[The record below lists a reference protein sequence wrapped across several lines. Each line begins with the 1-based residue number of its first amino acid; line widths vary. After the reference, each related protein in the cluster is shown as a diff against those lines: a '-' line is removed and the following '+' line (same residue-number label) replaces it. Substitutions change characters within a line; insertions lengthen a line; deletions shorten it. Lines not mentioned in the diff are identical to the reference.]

1 MPAARMDRRSGF
13 RGSIVRQFPADRK
26 IVPLAFLMTLRAG
39 SRNLRHLADAKG
51 VRPTRVGNRMRKWK
65 NLRSYLP
72 IVAGA
77 YALMLF
83 VNTSSMPLHANLE
96 NLVFDE
102 YQRLRPRPYAFD
114 EPVRIVD
121 IDDESIQRIG
131 QWPWPRRKM
140 ATLVDELT
148 KANVAAVG
156 FDVLFSE
163 KERSDGS
170 PVASGVFQ
178 VASQDAPSAV
188 AMNAPDEGDAA
199 FANAISDRRVVLG
212 SILSRRDVGN
222 VAGPKIG
229 FATVDGD
236 PAEYV
241 SRFSGVLSPLPVLAD
256 AAGGVGYLNWI
267 PDADRVIRSV
277 PLLSAVKGKLQPSFV
292 LEALRVAQAASTY
305 VVKCLSAA
313 GGAGLSATSGVGEIR
328 VGDVTIATQPGGDVR
343 AYFAAAD
350 SRRSLPA
357 WKIFEQGAD
366 LSDLE
371 GKIVVVG
378 ASASLLSDV
387 VATPLN
393 PSTPGVEAE
402 AQLLE
407 QILSGASLR
416 RPDWAPGAEL
426 LAAATL
432 SLAFILMLPAI
443 SGIWSALFGAVA
455 SVVLF
460 AASWFVFTRNGILLD
475 PVIPSVSSGM
485 VFLSG
490 TLSLYSQKR
499 HQVTEIRSA
508 FGRYVSPAV
517 VSQLAERPEN
527 LRLGGL
533 QRPLTL
539 MFCDLRSFTT
549 ISEGFSATELTS
561 FLNEYLTPMTTVI
574 LDQNGTVDKYMGDA
588 IMSFWNAPLD
598 DAHHALHA
606 VQAALKMRDALAEFN
621 RQWAGRERESGRPY
635 PTVKFGVGLNTGECC
650 VGNLGSHQRFDYSA
664 IGDEVN
670 VASRL
675 EGASKMFGVD
685 IVASASTVDEAPG
698 FGWLEIDQ
706 VLLKG
711 KTRPVSIF
719 ALAGNANYAAS
730 IGFQELSERHE
741 AILSAY
747 RAREFSRAES
757 LAAEAESGAPEEV
770 KGLYGYYVER
780 FQRLSAAG
788 VDPSW
793 RPMIA
798 LTEK

>member
-1 MPAARMDRRSGF
+1 M
-13 RGSIVRQFPADRK
+13 
-26 IVPLAFLMTLRAG
+26 
-39 SRNLRHLADAKG
+39 AKG
-51 VRPTRVGNRMRKWK
+51 LKPERLGAVGMRRWK
-65 NLRSYLP
+65 ALRTYLP
-72 IVAGA
+72 IVTGA

-83 VNTSSMPLHANLE
+83 VNSSLMPLHGNLE

-102 YQRLRPRPYAFD
+102 YQRLRPRPYAMD
-114 EPVRIVD
+114 QPVRIVD

-131 QWPWPRRKM
+131 QWPWPRRRM
-140 ATLVDELT
+140 ATIVDALA
-148 KANVAAVG
+148 KANVAAIG
-156 FDVLFSE
+156 FNVLFSE
-163 KERSDGS
+163 KERSVDPPG
-170 PVASGVFQ
+170 AGGIFQ
-178 VASQDAPSAV
+178 VASQPAGVAVETDAP
-188 AMNAPDEGDAA
+188 DDGDAA
-199 FANAISDRRVVLG
+199 FANAIADRRVVLG
-212 SILSRRDVGN
+212 SILSRRGDGG
-222 VAGPKIG
+222 VAPRKVG
-229 FATVDGD
+229 FATLGGD
-236 PAEYV
+236 PADYV
-241 SRFSGVLSPLPVLAD
+241 ARFSGVLSPLPVLAD
-256 AAGGVGYLNWI
+256 NAGGVGFLNWI

-277 PLLSAVKGKLQPSFV
+277 PLISAVKGQLQPSFA
-292 LEALRVAQAASTY
+292 LETLRVAQAASTY
-305 VVKCLSAA
+305 VVKTLAA
-313 GGAGLSATSGVGEIR
+313 NRSAGLSAAEGVGEIR
-328 VGDVTIATQPGGDVR
+328 VGDVTVETQPGGDIR

-350 SRRSLPA
+350 PRRSVPA
-357 WKIFEQGAD
+357 WKIFQAGSD

-393 PSTPGVEAE
+393 PSTAGVEAE
-402 AQLLE
+402 VQLIE

-416 RPDWAPGAEL
+416 RPDWAPGVEL
-426 LAAATL
+426 LTAATL
-432 SLAFILMLPAI
+432 SLAFVVTLPVVSA
-443 SGIWSALFGAVA
+443 IWSALFGALA
-455 SVVLF
+455 SVILF
-460 AASWFVFTRNGILLD
+460 GASWVAFTRNGILLD
-475 PVIPSVSSGM
+475 PVIPSLSSGV

-490 TLSLYSQKR
+490 LLSLYSQKR

-549 ISEGFSATELTS
+549 ISEGFTATELTH

-588 IMSFWNAPLD
+588 IMAFWNAPLD
-598 DAHHALHA
+598 DPDHALHA
-606 VQAALKMRDALAEFN
+606 VQAALKMRDALVEFN
-621 RQWAGRERESGRPY
+621 RQWAGGTHESGREY
-635 PTVKFGVGLNTGECC
+635 PAVKFGVGLNTGECC

-685 IVASASTVDEAPG
+685 IVASVSTREQAPN
-698 FGWLEIDQ
+698 FAWLEIDQ

-711 KTRPVSIF
+711 KTRPISIF
-719 ALAGNANYAAS
+719 ALAGNAHYAAS
-730 IGFQELSERHE
+730 VGFRALSDMHE

-747 RAREFSRAES
+747 RAREFSH
-757 LAAEAESGAPEEV
+757 AEALALEAATLAPGEV
-770 KGLYGYYVER
+770 KGLYAYYAER
-780 FQRLSAAG
+780 FNRLSASGA
-788 VDPSW
+788 DPSW

>member
-1 MPAARMDRRSGF
+1 
-13 RGSIVRQFPADRK
+13 
-26 IVPLAFLMTLRAG
+26 
-39 SRNLRHLADAKG
+39 
-51 VRPTRVGNRMRKWK
+51 MRKWNSLK
-65 NLRSYLP
+65 SYVP

-77 YALMLF
+77 YALMLL
-83 VNTSSMPLHANLE
+83 VNTSSMPLHANFE

-102 YQRLRPRPYAFD
+102 YQRLRPRPYGFD
-114 EPVRIVD
+114 QPVRIVD
-121 IDDESIQRIG
+121 IDDESIQKIG
-131 QWPWPRRKM
+131 QWPWPRRRM
-140 ATLVDELT
+140 AALVDELT
-148 KANVAAVG
+148 KVNVAAVG
-156 FDVLFSE
+156 FEVLFSE
-163 KERSDGS
+163 PERSGGS

-178 VASQDAPSAV
+178 VASEDSPSAV
-188 AMNAPDEGDAA
+188 AMNAPDEGDTA

-212 SILSRRDVGN
+212 SILSTRDIGKG
-222 VAGPKIG
+222 ASPKVG

-236 PAEYV
+236 PADYV
-241 SRFSGVLSPLPVLAD
+241 SRFSGVLSPLPVLAES
-256 AAGGVGYLNWI
+256 AGGVGYLNWI

-277 PLLSAVKGKLQPSFV
+277 PLLAAVKRQLQPSFV

-305 VVKCLSAA
+305 VVKCLSADSRA
-313 GGAGLSATSGVGEIR
+313 ALSATSGVGEIR
-328 VGDVTIATQPGGDVR
+328 VGDVTIATQPGGDIR
-343 AYFAAAD
+343 AYFAAPD
-350 SRRSLPA
+350 PRRSIPA
-357 WKIFEQGAD
+357 WKIFEPGAD

-407 QILSGASLR
+407 QILSGAFLR

-432 SLAFILMLPAI
+432 SLAFIVTLPMI
-443 SGIWSALFGAVA
+443 SVIWSTLVGAVAAVILFGA
-455 SVVLF
+455 
-460 AASWFVFTRNGILLD
+460 SWFAFTRNGILLD
-475 PVIPSVSSGM
+475 PVIPSLSSGM

-490 TLSLYSQKR
+490 VLSLYSQKR

-588 IMSFWNAPLD
+588 IMAFWNAPLD
-598 DAHHALHA
+598 DPHHALNA

-621 RQWAGRERESGRPY
+621 RQWAGRVREGGRPY
-635 PTVKFGVGLNTGECC
+635 PAVKFGVGLNTGECC

-675 EGASKMFGVD
+675 ESASKMFGVD
-685 IVASASTVDEAPG
+685 IVASASTKDEAPG
-698 FGWLEIDQ
+698 LAWLEIDR

-730 IGFQELSERHE
+730 IGFRGLSERHE

-747 RAREFSRAES
+747 RAREFSRAEC
-757 LAAEAESGAPEEV
+757 LAAEAVSGAPEEV

-780 FQRLSAAG
+780 FQQLSAAG
-788 VDPSW
+788 ADPSW
-793 RPMIA
+793 QPMIA

>member
-1 MPAARMDRRSGF
+1 MRNWKRLRTY
-13 RGSIVRQFPADRK
+13 
-26 IVPLAFLMTLRAG
+26 LA
-39 SRNLRHLADAKG
+39 
-51 VRPTRVGNRMRKWK
+51 
-65 NLRSYLP
+65 

-77 YALMLF
+77 YVLMLF

-102 YQRLRPRPYAFD
+102 YQRLRPRPYALD
-114 EPVRIVD
+114 QPVRIVD
-121 IDDESIQRIG
+121 IDDESIKRIG

-140 ATLVDELT
+140 AAIADALA
-148 KANVAAVG
+148 KANVAAIG
-156 FDVLFSE
+156 FTVLFSE
-163 KERSDGS
+163 KERSVGS
-170 PVASGVFQ
+170 PVASRDSE
-178 VASQDAPSAV
+178 VATSGAV
-188 AMNAPDEGDAA
+188 PTDDGDAA
-199 FANAISDRRVVLG
+199 FARAITDHKVVLG
-212 SILSRRDVGN
+212 SILSGRNIG
-222 VAGPKIG
+222 AATPSKIG
-229 FATVDGD
+229 FATIGGD
-236 PAEYV
+236 PVEYV
-241 SRFSGVLSPLPVLAD
+241 AGFSGELSPLPILAD
-256 AAGGVGYLNWI
+256 SASGIGFLNWT
-267 PDADRVIRSV
+267 PDDDRVIRSV
-277 PLLSAVKGKLQPSFV
+277 PLLSSVKGQLQPSFA
-292 LEALRVAQAASTY
+292 LEALRVAQGASTY
-305 VVKCLSAA
+305 IVKCLAA
-313 GGAGLSATSGVGEIR
+313 DGHGGFAAAAGVGEIR
-328 VGDVTIATQPGGDVR
+328 VGDVTVETQPRGDIR

-350 SRRSLPA
+350 PRRSVPA
-357 WKIFEQGAD
+357 WKLFEPSTD

-371 GKIVVVG
+371 GKIILVG

-393 PSTPGVEAE
+393 PSTPGIEAE

-426 LAAATL
+426 LSAATL
-432 SLAFILMLPAI
+432 SLAFVFTMPII
-443 SGIWSALFGAVA
+443 SAVWSALFGAIA
-455 SVVLF
+455 SAIIFGV
-460 AASWFVFTRNGILLD
+460 SWFAFSRNGILLD
-475 PVIPSVSSGM
+475 PVIPSLSSGM
-485 VFLSG
+485 VFLTG
-490 TLSLYSQKR
+490 ILSLYSQKR

-517 VSQLAERPEN
+517 VSQLAEHPEK

-598 DAHHALHA
+598 DPDHAVHA
-606 VQAALKMRDALAEFN
+606 VQAALEMREALVEFN
-621 RQWAGRERESGRPY
+621 RAWADRPRENGGAY

-685 IVASASTVDEAPG
+685 IVASVSTRDEAPN
-698 FGWLEIDQ
+698 FAWLEIDQ

-711 KTRPVSIF
+711 KTRPVAIF
-719 ALAGNANYAAS
+719 ALAGNANYAVS
-730 IGFQELSERHE
+730 VGFRALVETHE

-747 RAREFSRAES
+747 RAREFSQAER
-757 LAAEAESGAPEEV
+757 LAAEAASLAPEEV

-780 FQRLSAAG
+780 FKQLSASG
-788 VDPSW
+788 VEPSW

>member
-1 MPAARMDRRSGF
+1 
-13 RGSIVRQFPADRK
+13 
-26 IVPLAFLMTLRAG
+26 
-39 SRNLRHLADAKG
+39 
-51 VRPTRVGNRMRKWK
+51 MRKWK
-65 NLRSYLP
+65 SLRSYLP

-83 VNTSSMPLHANLE
+83 VNTSSAPLHANVE

-121 IDDESIQRIG
+121 IDDDSIQKIG

-140 ATLVDELT
+140 ATLVDDLI

-156 FDVLFSE
+156 FEVLFSE
-163 KERSDGS
+163 KERSSSQS
-170 PVASGVFQ
+170 PAS
-178 VASQDAPSAV
+178 SRSPLRIAPSAV

-199 FANAISDRRVVLG
+199 FASAITDRKVVLG
-212 SILSRRDVGN
+212 SILSKRDIGN
-222 VAGPKIG
+222 AAVPKTG

-241 SRFSGVLSPLPVLAD
+241 SRFSGLLSPLPVLAES
-256 AAGGVGYLNWI
+256 AGGVGYLNWI

-277 PLLSAVKGKLQPSFV
+277 PLISAVKGQLQPSFV

-305 VVKCLSAA
+305 VVKCLSADGHA
-313 GGAGLSATSGVGEIR
+313 ATSGVEEIR
-328 VGDVTIATQPGGDVR
+328 VGDVTIATQPGGDIR

-350 SRRSLPA
+350 SRRSIPA
-357 WKIFEQGAD
+357 WKIFEQGTD

-393 PSTPGVEAE
+393 PSTPG
-402 AQLLE
+402 
-407 QILSGASLR
+407 SKR
-416 RPDWAPGAEL
+416 RPSCWNKSCRERFCGGRTGRRARNYWPPRRC
-426 LAAATL
+426 L
-432 SLAFILMLPAI
+432 SRLSVMLPAD
-443 SGIWSALFGAVA
+443 FGDLERAVRRGRIRDPFRRELVRFH
-455 SVVLF
+455 SKRDF
-460 AASWFVFTRNGILLD
+460 AG
-475 PVIPSVSSGM
+475 PVIPSLSSGM
-485 VFLSG
+485 VFLTG
-490 TLSLYSQKR
+490 ILSLYSQKR

-549 ISEGFSATELTS
+549 ISEGFSATELTH

-598 DAHHALHA
+598 DPDHALHA
-606 VQAALKMRDALAEFN
+606 VQAALKMRAALVEFN
-621 RQWAGRERESGRPY
+621 RQWAGKVHEDGRPY
-635 PTVKFGVGLNTGECC
+635 PAFKFGVGLNTGECC

-685 IVASASTVDEAPG
+685 IVASASTKDEAPG
-698 FGWLEIDQ
+698 FAWLEIDQ

-711 KTRPVSIF
+711 KTRPISIF
-719 ALAGNANYAAS
+719 ALAGNANFAAS
-730 IGFQELSERHE
+730 IGFRELRERHE

-747 RAREFSRAES
+747 RTREFSRAEG
-757 LAAEAESGAPEEV
+757 LAAEAESLAPEEV

>member
-1 MPAARMDRRSGF
+1 
-13 RGSIVRQFPADRK
+13 
-26 IVPLAFLMTLRAG
+26 
-39 SRNLRHLADAKG
+39 
-51 VRPTRVGNRMRKWK
+51 
-65 NLRSYLP
+65 
-72 IVAGA
+72 
-77 YALMLF
+77 
-83 VNTSSMPLHANLE
+83 
-96 NLVFDE
+96 
-102 YQRLRPRPYAFD
+102 
-114 EPVRIVD
+114 
-121 IDDESIQRIG
+121 
-131 QWPWPRRKM
+131 
-140 ATLVDELT
+140 
-148 KANVAAVG
+148 
-156 FDVLFSE
+156 
-163 KERSDGS
+163 
-170 PVASGVFQ
+170 
-178 VASQDAPSAV
+178 
-188 AMNAPDEGDAA
+188 
-199 FANAISDRRVVLG
+199 
-212 SILSRRDVGN
+212 
-222 VAGPKIG
+222 
-229 FATVDGD
+229 
-236 PAEYV
+236 
-241 SRFSGVLSPLPVLAD
+241 
-256 AAGGVGYLNWI
+256 
-267 PDADRVIRSV
+267 
-277 PLLSAVKGKLQPSFV
+277 
-292 LEALRVAQAASTY
+292 
-305 VVKCLSAA
+305 
-313 GGAGLSATSGVGEIR
+313 
-328 VGDVTIATQPGGDVR
+328 VTIATQPGGDVR

-350 SRRSLPA
+350 PRRSIPA
-357 WKIFEQGAD
+357 WKVFEQGAD

-455 SVVLF
+455 SVILF
-460 AASWFVFTRNGILLD
+460 GASWFAFTRNGILLD

-533 QRPLTL
+533 QRTLTL

-549 ISEGFSATELTS
+549 ISEGFSATELTH

-588 IMSFWNAPLD
+588 IMAFWNAPLD
-598 DAHHALHA
+598 DPQHALHA

-621 RQWAGRERESGRPY
+621 REWARRVRESARPY
-635 PTVKFGVGLNTGECC
+635 PAVKFGVGLNTGECC

-685 IVASASTVDEAPG
+685 IVASASTKDEAPG
-698 FGWLEIDQ
+698 FAWLEIDQ

-730 IGFQELSERHE
+730 IGFRGLSERHE

-757 LAAEAESGAPEEV
+757 LAAEAESLAPEEV
-770 KGLYGYYVER
+770 KGLYRYYVER

-793 RPMIA
+793 LPMIA

>member
-1 MPAARMDRRSGF
+1 
-13 RGSIVRQFPADRK
+13 
-26 IVPLAFLMTLRAG
+26 
-39 SRNLRHLADAKG
+39 
-51 VRPTRVGNRMRKWK
+51 
-65 NLRSYLP
+65 
-72 IVAGA
+72 
-77 YALMLF
+77 
-83 VNTSSMPLHANLE
+83 
-96 NLVFDE
+96 
-102 YQRLRPRPYAFD
+102 
-114 EPVRIVD
+114 
-121 IDDESIQRIG
+121 
-131 QWPWPRRKM
+131 M
-140 ATLVDELT
+140 ATLVDDLT
-148 KANVAAVG
+148 KASVAAVG
-156 FDVLFSE
+156 FEVLFSE
-163 KERSDGS
+163 KERSDPS
-170 PVASGVFQ
+170 PVAGAVFQ
-178 VASQDAPSAV
+178 VASQDSPSAL
-188 AMNAPDEGDAA
+188 AMNAPPDEGDAA
-199 FANAISDRRVVLG
+199 FATAITDHKVVLG
-212 SILSRRDVGN
+212 SILSKRDIGN
-222 VAGPKIG
+222 AAPPKTG

-241 SRFSGVLSPLPVLAD
+241 SRFSGLLSPLPVLAES
-256 AAGGVGYLNWI
+256 AGGVGYLNWI

-277 PLLSAVKGKLQPSFV
+277 PLLSAVKGQLQPSFV

-305 VVKCLSAA
+305 VVKCLSDDSHA
-313 GGAGLSATSGVGEIR
+313 ATSGVEEIR
-328 VGDVTIATQPGGDVR
+328 VGDVSIATQPGGDIR

-350 SRRSLPA
+350 PRRSIPA
-357 WKIFEQGAD
+357 WKIFEQSTD

-407 QILSGASLR
+407 QILSGAFLR

-432 SLAFILMLPAI
+432 SLAFTVTLPLI
-443 SGIWSALFGAVA
+443 SAVWSALFGAVA
-455 SVVLF
+455 TLIFF
-460 AASWFVFTRNGILLD
+460 AASWFAFTRNGILLD
-475 PVIPSVSSGM
+475 PVIPSLSSGM

-490 TLSLYSQKR
+490 ILSLYSQKR

-549 ISEGFSATELTS
+549 ISEGFSATELTH

-598 DAHHALHA
+598 DPDHALHA
-606 VQAALKMRDALAEFN
+606 VQAALKMRAALVEFN
-621 RQWAGRERESGRPY
+621 REWAGRERESGRPY

-685 IVASASTVDEAPG
+685 IVASASTRDEAPG
-698 FGWLEIDQ
+698 FAWLEIDQ

-711 KTRPVSIF
+711 KTRPVAIF

-730 IGFQELSERHE
+730 IGFRELCERHE

-747 RAREFSRAES
+747 RAREFSHAES
-757 LAAEAESGAPEEV
+757 LAAEAQSLAPEEV

-793 RPMIA
+793 QPMIA

>member
-1 MPAARMDRRSGF
+1 
-13 RGSIVRQFPADRK
+13 
-26 IVPLAFLMTLRAG
+26 
-39 SRNLRHLADAKG
+39 
-51 VRPTRVGNRMRKWK
+51 MRKWK
-65 NLRSYLP
+65 SLRSYLP

-77 YALMLF
+77 YGLMLF

-96 NLVFDE
+96 NLVFDQ
-102 YQRLRPRPYAFD
+102 YQRLRPRPYGFD
-114 EPVRIVD
+114 QPVRIVD
-121 IDDESIQRIG
+121 IDDESIQKIG
-131 QWPWPRRKM
+131 QWPWPRQKM
-140 ATLVDELT
+140 ATLVDDLT
-148 KANVAAVG
+148 KASVAAVG
-156 FDVLFSE
+156 FEVLFSE
-163 KERSDGS
+163 KERSDAT
-170 PVASGVFQ
+170 PGVFQ
-178 VASQDAPSAV
+178 VASQTPGAV
-188 AMNAPDEGDAA
+188 AMEAPDAGDAA
-199 FANAISDRRVVLG
+199 FANAITDRKVVLG
-212 SILSRRDVGN
+212 SILSKRDIGN
-222 VAGPKIG
+222 AAAPKTG

-241 SRFSGVLSPLPVLAD
+241 SRFAGLLSPLPVLAES
-256 AAGGVGYLNWI
+256 AGGVGYLNWS

-277 PLLSAVKGKLQPSFV
+277 PLLSAVKGQLQPSFV

-305 VVKCLSAA
+305 VVKCLSDDGHA
-313 GGAGLSATSGVGEIR
+313 ATSGVEEIR
-328 VGDVTIATQPGGDVR
+328 VGDVSIATQPGGDIR

-350 SRRSLPA
+350 PRRSIPA
-357 WKIFEQGAD
+357 WKIFEQGTD

-393 PSTPGVEAE
+393 PSTSGVEAE

-407 QILSGASLR
+407 QILSGAFLR

-432 SLAFILMLPAI
+432 SLAFAVTLPLI
-443 SGIWSALFGAVA
+443 SAIWSALFGAAAAVI
-455 SVVLF
+455 LF
-460 AASWFVFTRNGILLD
+460 GASWFAFTRNGILLD
-475 PVIPSVSSGM
+475 PVIPSLSSGM

-490 TLSLYSQKR
+490 LLSLYSQKR

-549 ISEGFSATELTS
+549 ISEGFSATELTH

-574 LDQNGTVDKYMGDA
+574 LDQGGTVDKYMGDA

-598 DAHHALHA
+598 DPHHALHA
-606 VQAALKMRDALAEFN
+606 VQAALKMRDALVEFN
-621 RQWAGRERESGRPY
+621 RQWAGKVHEDGRPY
-635 PTVKFGVGLNTGECC
+635 PVFKFGVGLNTGECC

-685 IVASASTVDEAPG
+685 IVASASTKDEAPG
-698 FGWLEIDQ
+698 FAWLEIDQ

-711 KTRPVSIF
+711 KTRPISIF

-730 IGFQELSERHE
+730 IGFRGLSERHE

-747 RAREFSRAES
+747 QAREFSRAES
-757 LAAEAESGAPEEV
+757 LAVEAESLAPGEV

-780 FQRLSAAG
+780 FRRLSATG

-793 RPMIA
+793 QPMIA